1 MEFFNDIGKKLSR
14 AARGVQELTRE
25 GMENT
30 RLAVDLRAAR
40 NELEKSYMELGRA
53 YYESLSGGDVPQA
66 RIERVKACLDEIE
79 TLTALRD
86 RPAKSQRCPHCGMLQ
101 DEEAR
106 FCSSCGRRM
115 PEEVPAVPVPSASE
129 EDEPEYCDSCG
140 AMRHGSAQF
149 CPVCGNAFGS
159 GTDLTPKPRTE
170 KVSGFEPLEEPEET
184 DGYGE

>member
-25 GMENT
+25 GVEST

-66 RIERVKACLDEIE
+66 QIERVKACMEEIE

-86 RPAKSQRCPHCGMLQ
+86 RPAKALRCPHCGMLQ
-101 DEEAR
+101 NEDAR

-115 PEEVPAVPVPSASE
+115 PEEAPVFSTPASTE
-129 EDEPEYCDSCG
+129 EDEPEYCNSCG

-159 GTDLTPKPRTE
+159 GADLTEPVRAE
-170 KVSGFEPLEEPEET
+170 KEPGFEPLEEPEET